1 MNDKKNIADT
11 RIEAL
16 GRLARNGPGRSAVP
30 GSARHAADPEL
41 ERSIREAIEWYGAF
55 FPDAGRM
62 PAGTRSA
69 NGVGIKAGASTGARQ
84 VRSATGSPAVMPA
97 TSLAGAWL
105 DLARAPSRIDTPT
118 SALIAVLNLHG
129 VDITRRE
136 HIFTVLDT
144 SVHITPAFLA
154 GLIGPE
160 LLDEAS
166 TLHANS
172 HGVNSSRRASIQRHQ
187 DFAAALGK
195 DRLQQRLFLP
205 DNLTPGGRADGV
217 YFDGNALVNAV
228 GRSVDDL
235 AGDPSLMR
243 LPDFAGLTQAARR
256 RMVVD
261 WLDAHGQDTQYPFG
275 TFEHSMAS
283 VLKTAALS
291 RGEAAPQPYASREAL
306 GAAFAALAQQWPSPD
321 STLIDP
327 EILFGLHLVKTHGI
341 ELHGPASQRL
351 DELRDAMDDLR
362 TEAAGPP
369 VFDRRAVALEL
380 LAQKTG
386 IPRHDLALRGRRG
399 KEQLNSILDGFLH
412 YARRPE
418 FGVLPLR
425 LPVPG
430 GQDGT
435 PDEIWLYPAV
445 MLREAEARFR
455 AELPRHPWF
464 AARARLAL
472 RREDVPVT
480 PDTVAEE
487 ISDLV
492 AQYQAPPGQSSPD
505 LRHWLDN
512 MPVISNIIGI
522 GEGIARGDGQEII
535 SSVPVIS
542 NIYNAAEGAATGDG
556 KRTATALITLVPYV
570 GSGYI
575 IVDGVASNDTAETV
589 GGVMGLGLDFV
600 TDGEGHLLTR
610 SRVVGH
616 SALADGKVASRTFS
630 HHEVPAAVRM
640 QAQHSLG
647 ALRDLGMDD
656 RALMLTDKA
665 GEHGSV
671 GDPFALVAAREGAA
685 PSGAEMQQLL
695 ERLTPVPEDK
705 RPVAMRRAEGGT
717 WQDPQTLAHYAQIGA
732 KLYRV
737 AKDEAASTEGYV
749 VWNPM
754 DATGNA
760 RERTIRL
767 ENREG
772 QWQQAR
778 NAPGLKGGAPEP
790 HRFPQ
795 LSADEVD
802 NELANLDDRPHSG
815 SSVDVAPQ
823 GRRAD
828 PAGTALVDW
837 AHAEQARGLPLSH
850 AEQQIH
856 DSLYAPVRRQPAAPL
871 PGSSRAR
878 PPARFA
884 PALPEHID
892 LLKDLPEELN
902 RAYRSNVK
910 RFLMHLEEQGQSW
923 SQLVAAGSGAGARL
937 AALEQ
942 AVNEGI
948 RHHGLPTS
956 TRAAINQ
963 AFGFRLQGDIQRAPD
978 LQEHKNLLKDLPEGL
993 DAVYRSN
1000 VKWFMVH
1007 LEEQGQSW
1015 SQLVPADSGAG
1026 ARPAALEQA
1035 VNEGIRHRGW
1045 PTSTRA
1051 ALNQAFG
1058 FKLQG
1063 DIKKVRLAPDL
1074 QEHKDLLKNLPKEL
1088 DQAYRS
1094 NVNRFLVHLEEQGQ
1108 SWSQLAPADSGAGAR
1123 PAALEQAVNEGI
1135 RHHGLQTSTRAAINH
1150 AFGLKL
1156 QGDIKKVR
1164 LAPDLQEHKDLL
1176 KDLPGELDS
1185 VYRSNVN
1192 RFLVHLEE
1200 QGQSWSQLVPAGT
1213 DAGARPAALE
1223 QAINEGI
1230 RHHGLQ
1236 TSTRAAINRAFGFK
1250 LQNKAEKQE

>member
-1 MNDKKNIADT
+1 MNEKKNIPDT

-30 GSARHAADPEL
+30 GSPRHAADPEL
-41 ERSIREAIEWYGAF
+41 ERSIREAIGWYGAF
-55 FPDAGRM
+55 FPDAGRI

-69 NGVGIKAGASTGARQ
+69 NGAGIKAGAITGARQ

-97 TSLAGAWL
+97 TSLQGAWL

-144 SVHITPAFLA
+144 NVHITPAFLA
-154 GLIGPE
+154 GLLGPE
-160 LLDEAS
+160 LFDEAS

-205 DNLTPGGRADGV
+205 GNLGSDEHASGI

-291 RGEAAPQPYASREAL
+291 RGEAPPQPYASREAL

-321 STLIDP
+321 SPLIDP

-351 DELRDAMDDLR
+351 DELRDAMNDLR

-386 IPRHDLALRGRRG
+386 MPRHDLALRGRRG

-705 RPVAMRRAEGGT
+705 RPVAMRRSEGGT

-749 VWNPM
+749 VWNPV
-754 DATGNA
+754 DAHGGG

-802 NELANLDDRPHSG
+802 NELANLDDRPR
-815 SSVDVAPQ
+815 PQ
-823 GRRAD
+823 GPGAD

-856 DSLYAPVRRQPAAPL
+856 DSLYASGRQQPAAPL
-871 PGSSRAR
+871 PGSSRAK
-878 PPARFA
+878 PHARFV
-884 PALPEHID
+884 PTLPEHID
-892 LLKDLPEELN
+892 LLKDLPEEL
-902 RAYRSNVK
+902 
-910 RFLMHLEEQGQSW
+910 G
-923 SQLVAAGSGAGARL
+923 
-937 AALEQ
+937 
-942 AVNEGI
+942 
-948 RHHGLPTS
+948 P
-956 TRAAINQ
+956 
-963 AFGFRLQGDIQRAPD
+963 
-978 LQEHKNLLKDLPEGL
+978 
-993 DAVYRSN
+993 
-1000 VKWFMVH
+1000 
-1007 LEEQGQSW
+1007 
-1015 SQLVPADSGAG
+1015 
-1026 ARPAALEQA
+1026 
-1035 VNEGIRHRGW
+1035 
-1045 PTSTRA
+1045 
-1051 ALNQAFG
+1051 
-1058 FKLQG
+1058 
-1063 DIKKVRLAPDL
+1063 
-1074 QEHKDLLKNLPKEL
+1074 
-1088 DQAYRS
+1088 AYRS
-1094 NVNRFLVHLEEQGQ
+1094 NVNRFLVHLEERGQ
-1108 SWSQLAPADSGAGAR
+1108 SWSQLVPAGSGPGAR
-1123 PAALEQAVNEGI
+1123 PVALEQAVNEGI
-1135 RHHGLQTSTRAAINH
+1135 RRHGLQTNTRAALSQ
-1150 AFGLKL
+1150 AFGFKL
-1156 QGDIKKVR
+1156 RSDTNIVW

-1176 KDLPGELDS
+1176 KHLPEELDP

-1200 QGQSWSQLVPAGT
+1200 QGQSWSQLVPAGSGP
-1213 DAGARPAALE
+1213 GARPAALE
-1223 QAINEGI
+1223 QAVNEGMRHHGLQHNTRTALNQAFGFTLRSDIKKVRLAPDLQEHKDLLKDLPEELSQKYHSNVKRFLVHLEEQGQSWSQLVPAGSGAGTRPAALEQAVNEGI

-1236 TSTRAAINRAFGFK
+1236 PNTRAALNQAFGFK
-1250 LQNKAEKQE
+1250 LQGKRPV

>member
-1 MNDKKNIADT
+1 MNEKKNIPDT

-16 GRLARNGPGRSAVP
+16 GRLACNGPGRSAVP
-30 GSARHAADPEL
+30 GSARHAAEPEL

-69 NGVGIKAGASTGARQ
+69 NGAGIKAGAITGARQ

-97 TSLAGAWL
+97 TSLQGAWL

-144 SVHITPAFLA
+144 NVHITPAFLA

-291 RGEAAPQPYASREAL
+291 RGEATPQPYASREAL

-351 DELRDAMDDLR
+351 DELKDCLNDLL
-362 TEAAGPP
+362 TDAAGPP
-369 VFDRRAVALEL
+369 VFDRRAAALAMLSEQTGLSEEALTLARGPGHRSVLDRFMHFTEDLAVFNLPQSSYMPATFVIRTKSDGVPRQIELDAKL
-380 LAQKTG
+380 LA
-386 IPRHDLALRGRRG
+386 
-399 KEQLNSILDGFLH
+399 
-412 YARRPE
+412 
-418 FGVLPLR
+418 
-425 LPVPG
+425 
-430 GQDGT
+430 GQ
-435 PDEIWLYPAV
+435 
-445 MLREAEARFR
+445 AEARFK
-455 AELPRHPWF
+455 AGLPHHPWF
-464 AARARLAL
+464 AAHARLEL
-472 RREDVPVT
+472 RRQNVPIT
-480 PDTVAEE
+480 ADTVAEE
-487 ISDLV
+487 TGDLL
-492 AQYQAPPGQSSPD
+492 AQYRLASEGPSG

-522 GEGIARGDGQEII
+522 GEGIARGDADEII

-575 IVDGVASNDTAETV
+575 IADGVASNDTAQIV
-589 GGVMGLGLDFV
+589 GGTIGLGLDFV
-600 TDGEGHLLTR
+600 TEGEGHLLTR

-616 SALADGKVASRTFS
+616 SALGEGRVAAHTFS
-630 HHEVPAAVRM
+630 HHEMPSAVRL

-671 GDPFALVAAREGAA
+671 GDPFALVAAREEAA

-737 AKDEAASTEGYV
+737 AKDEAASSGGYV
-749 VWNPM
+749 VWNPV

-767 ENREG
+767 ENRDG

-790 HRFPQ
+790 HRLPQ

-815 SSVDVAPQ
+815 SPVDVAPQ

-850 AEQQIH
+850 AEQKIH
-856 DSLYAPVRRQPAAPL
+856 DSLNAPGHQQPAAPL
-871 PGSSRAR
+871 PGSSRSK
-878 PPARFA
+878 PQARFV
-884 PALPEHID
+884 PALPAHI
-892 LLKDLPEELN
+892 
-902 RAYRSNVK
+902 
-910 RFLMHLEEQGQSW
+910 
-923 SQLVAAGSGAGARL
+923 
-937 AALEQ
+937 
-942 AVNEGI
+942 
-948 RHHGLPTS
+948 
-956 TRAAINQ
+956 
-963 AFGFRLQGDIQRAPD
+963 
-978 LQEHKNLLKDLPEGL
+978 
-993 DAVYRSN
+993 
-1000 VKWFMVH
+1000 
-1007 LEEQGQSW
+1007 
-1015 SQLVPADSGAG
+1015 
-1026 ARPAALEQA
+1026 
-1035 VNEGIRHRGW
+1035 
-1045 PTSTRA
+1045 
-1051 ALNQAFG
+1051 
-1058 FKLQG
+1058 
-1063 DIKKVRLAPDL
+1063 
-1074 QEHKDLLKNLPKEL
+1074 
-1088 DQAYRS
+1088 
-1094 NVNRFLVHLEEQGQ
+1094 
-1108 SWSQLAPADSGAGAR
+1108 
-1123 PAALEQAVNEGI
+1123 
-1135 RHHGLQTSTRAAINH
+1135 
-1150 AFGLKL
+1150 
-1156 QGDIKKVR
+1156 
-1164 LAPDLQEHKDLL
+1164 DLL
-1176 KDLPGELDS
+1176 KDLPGELDHR
-1185 VYRSNVN
+1185 YRSGVR
-1192 RFLVHLEE
+1192 RFLVHLED
-1200 QGQSWSQLVPAGT
+1200 AGT
-1213 DAGARPAALE
+1213 VMVATGARGQRSGCA
-1223 QAINEGI
+1223 
-1230 RHHGLQ
+1230 
-1236 TSTRAAINRAFGFK
+1236 SCRA
-1250 LQNKAEKQE
+1250 

>member
-1 MNDKKNIADT
+1 MNDKKNIPDT

-69 NGVGIKAGASTGARQ
+69 NGAGIKAGAITGARQ
-84 VRSATGSPAVMPA
+84 VRSATGSPAVIPA

-144 SVHITPAFLA
+144 NVHITPAFLA
-154 GLIGPE
+154 GLLGPE

-172 HGVNSSRRASIQRHQ
+172 HGINSSRRASIQRHQ

-205 DNLTPGGRADGV
+205 DNLTPGERADGV

-243 LPDFAGLTQAARR
+243 LPGFVGLTQAARR

-261 WLDAHGQDTQYPFG
+261 WLDAHGQDTQYTFG

-321 STLIDP
+321 SPLIDP

-351 DELRDAMDDLR
+351 DELRDAMNDLR

-369 VFDRRAVALEL
+369 VFDRRSAALAMLSEQTGLSEEALTLARGPGHRSVLDRFMHFTEDLAVFNLPQSSYMPATFVIRTKSDGVPRQIELDAKL
-380 LAQKTG
+380 LA
-386 IPRHDLALRGRRG
+386 
-399 KEQLNSILDGFLH
+399 
-412 YARRPE
+412 
-418 FGVLPLR
+418 
-425 LPVPG
+425 
-430 GQDGT
+430 GQT
-435 PDEIWLYPAV
+435 
-445 MLREAEARFR
+445 EARFK
-455 AELPRHPWF
+455 AGLPHHPWF
-464 AARARLAL
+464 AAHARLEL
-472 RREDVPVT
+472 RRQNVPIT
-480 PDTVAEE
+480 ADTVAEE
-487 ISDLV
+487 TGDLL
-492 AQYQAPPGQSSPD
+492 AQYRLASEGSSG

-575 IVDGVASNDTAETV
+575 IADGVASNDTAETV

-600 TDGEGHLLTR
+600 TEGEGHLLTR

-616 SALADGKVASRTFS
+616 SALGEGRVAAHTFS
-630 HHEVPAAVRM
+630 HHEMPPAVRI

-671 GDPFALVAAREGAA
+671 GDPFALVAAREEAA

-695 ERLTPVPEDK
+695 ERLTPVPEDR
-705 RPVAMRRAEGGT
+705 RPVAMRRSEGGGT

-749 VWNPM
+749 VWNPV
-754 DATGNA
+754 DAHGGG

-790 HRFPQ
+790 HRLPQ

-802 NELANLDDRPHSG
+802 NELANLDDRPR
-815 SSVDVAPQ
+815 PQ
-823 GRRAD
+823 GPGAD

-856 DSLYAPVRRQPAAPL
+856 DSLNAPGRRQPAAPL
-871 PGSSRAR
+871 PGAVAQS
-878 PPARFA
+878 PAHGSCR
-884 PALPEHID
+884 HY
-892 LLKDLPEELN
+892 LN
-902 RAYRSNVK
+902 
-910 RFLMHLEEQGQSW
+910 
-923 SQLVAAGSGAGARL
+923 
-937 AALEQ
+937 
-942 AVNEGI
+942 
-948 RHHGLPTS
+948 TS
-956 TRAAINQ
+956 IC
-963 AFGFRLQGDIQRAPD
+963 
-978 LQEHKNLLKDLPEGL
+978 
-993 DAVYRSN
+993 
-1000 VKWFMVH
+1000 
-1007 LEEQGQSW
+1007 
-1015 SQLVPADSGAG
+1015 
-1026 ARPAALEQA
+1026 
-1035 VNEGIRHRGW
+1035 
-1045 PTSTRA
+1045 
-1051 ALNQAFG
+1051 
-1058 FKLQG
+1058 
-1063 DIKKVRLAPDL
+1063 
-1074 QEHKDLLKNLPKEL
+1074 
-1088 DQAYRS
+1088 
-1094 NVNRFLVHLEEQGQ
+1094 
-1108 SWSQLAPADSGAGAR
+1108 
-1123 PAALEQAVNEGI
+1123 
-1135 RHHGLQTSTRAAINH
+1135 
-1150 AFGLKL
+1150 
-1156 QGDIKKVR
+1156 
-1164 LAPDLQEHKDLL
+1164 
-1176 KDLPGELDS
+1176 
-1185 VYRSNVN
+1185 
-1192 RFLVHLEE
+1192 
-1200 QGQSWSQLVPAGT
+1200 
-1213 DAGARPAALE
+1213 
-1223 QAINEGI
+1223 
-1230 RHHGLQ
+1230 
-1236 TSTRAAINRAFGFK
+1236 
-1250 LQNKAEKQE
+1250 

>member
-1 MNDKKNIADT
+1 MNEKKNIPDT

-16 GRLARNGPGRSAVP
+16 GRLARNGPGRPPVP
-30 GSARHAADPEL
+30 GSPRHAADPEL

-55 FPDAGRM
+55 FPDARRM

-69 NGVGIKAGASTGARQ
+69 NGAGIKAGASTGARQ
-84 VRSATGSPAVMPA
+84 VRSATGSPAVIPA

-144 SVHITPAFLA
+144 NVHITPAFLA

-172 HGVNSSRRASIQRHQ
+172 NGINSSRRASIQRHQ

-243 LPDFAGLTQAARR
+243 LPGFVGLTQAARR

-261 WLDAHGQDTQYPFG
+261 WLDAHGQDTQYTFG

-351 DELRDAMDDLR
+351 DELRDAMNDLR

-369 VFDRRAVALEL
+369 VFDRRAAALAMLAEQTGLSEEALTLARGPGHRSVLDRFMHFTEDLAVFNLPQSSYMPATFVIRTKSDGVPRQIELDAKL
-380 LAQKTG
+380 LA
-386 IPRHDLALRGRRG
+386 
-399 KEQLNSILDGFLH
+399 
-412 YARRPE
+412 
-418 FGVLPLR
+418 
-425 LPVPG
+425 
-430 GQDGT
+430 GQT
-435 PDEIWLYPAV
+435 
-445 MLREAEARFR
+445 EARFK
-455 AELPRHPWF
+455 AGLPHHPWF
-464 AARARLAL
+464 AAHARLEL
-472 RREDVPVT
+472 RRQNVPIT
-480 PDTVAEE
+480 ADTVAEE
-487 ISDLV
+487 TGDLL
-492 AQYQAPPGQSSPD
+492 AQYRLASEGPSG

-522 GEGIARGDGQEII
+522 GEGIARGDADEII

-575 IVDGVASNDTAETV
+575 IADGVASNDTAETV

-671 GDPFALVAAREGAA
+671 GDPYGLLAASDGAA
-685 PSGAEMQQLL
+685 PSGAEMHQLL
-695 ERLTPVPEDK
+695 ERLTPVPEDR
-705 RPVAMRRAEGGT
+705 RPVAMRRSEGGT

-737 AKDEAASTEGYV
+737 AKDEAASSGGYV
-749 VWNPM
+749 VWNPV

-790 HRFPQ
+790 HRLPQ

-802 NELANLDDRPHSG
+802 NELADLDGRPHSG
-815 SSVDVAPQ
+815 SPVDVAPQ
-823 GRRAD
+823 SRRAD

-856 DSLYAPVRRQPAAPL
+856 DSLNAPGRRQPAAPL
-871 PGSSRAR
+871 PGSSRAKPR
-878 PPARFA
+878 ARFV
-884 PALPEHID
+884 PTLPEHID
-892 LLKDLPEELN
+892 LLKGLPEELGQ
-902 RAYRSNVK
+902 AYRFSVR
-910 RFLMHLEEQGQSW
+910 RFL
-923 SQLVAAGSGAGARL
+923 
-937 AALEQ
+937 
-942 AVNEGI
+942 
-948 RHHGLPTS
+948 
-956 TRAAINQ
+956 
-963 AFGFRLQGDIQRAPD
+963 
-978 LQEHKNLLKDLPEGL
+978 
-993 DAVYRSN
+993 
-1000 VKWFMVH
+1000 VH

-1015 SQLVPADSGAG
+1015 SQLVPAGSGAG

-1035 VNEGIRHRGW
+1035 V
-1045 PTSTRA
+1045 S
-1051 ALNQAFG
+1051 
-1058 FKLQG
+1058 
-1063 DIKKVRLAPDL
+1063 
-1074 QEHKDLLKNLPKEL
+1074 
-1088 DQAYRS
+1088 
-1094 NVNRFLVHLEEQGQ
+1094 
-1108 SWSQLAPADSGAGAR
+1108 
-1123 PAALEQAVNEGI
+1123 EGI
-1135 RHHGLQTSTRAAINH
+1135 RHHGLQTRTRAAINH
-1150 AFGLKL
+1150 AFGFRL
-1156 QGDIKKVR
+1156 QGDIQRAV
-1164 LAPDLQEHKDLL
+1164 DLQEHRDLL
-1176 KDLPGELDS
+1176 KDLPEELGQA
-1185 VYRSNVN
+1185 YRSSVN

-1200 QGQSWSQLVPAGT
+1200 QGQSWSQLVPAGSG
-1213 DAGARPAALE
+1213 AGARPAALE

-1236 TSTRAAINRAFGFK
+1236 PNTRAAINQAFRFRLQGDIHRVPDLQEHKDLLKDLPEELGQAYRFSVRRFLVHLEEQGQSWSQLVPAGSGAGARPAALEQAVSEGIRHHGLQTNTRAAINRALGFD
-1250 LQNKAEKQE
+1250 LQSEAEMRGIVRIVSR